1 MTGGG
6 LGLDMSLSCSS
17 YAGSGLGLDMSLS
30 CSSCAGSGSGISMCW
45 FHGTGG
51 MGILGVGSAEGGLLM
66 MMVGGRTG
74 DSGSVE
80 KGSENWGGL

>member
-17 YAGSGLGLDMSLS
+17 CAGSGLGLDMSLS
-30 CSSCAGSGSGISMCW
+30 CSSCAGSGNGIGWS
-45 FHGTGG
+45 HG
-51 MGILGVGSAEGGLLM
+51 MDSVGILGMGSTDGGGWSM
-66 MMVGGRTG
+66 TMVGGRIG
-74 DSGSVE
+74 DGGRFE